1 MNRFAIPRLRVLL
14 LAAIGAV
21 LIGGS
26 HGSDAWAWGET
37 PRHETWNWNG
47 TLAAGRHLEINGVNG
62 EIVAVPGAGD
72 RVIVT
77 AEKTGRKHD
86 PAVVKIEVHQ
96 NSDGITICAVYP
108 GQASPCRPLGLSF
121 ADRAGDVEVDFRV
134 TVPAGVKFEA
144 NNVNGAVHVS
154 GLRGPVRARTV
165 NGACDIQTEG
175 SGEASTVNGAVHANV
190 GRLAASDALS
200 LHTVNGSITVTLP
213 ADASAEVSGS
223 TVNGSIQSDFPMT
236 LAGRWGPR
244 TANGTLGHGGAH
256 LTASTVNGAIRLQK
270 SGVQ

>member
-77 AEKTGRKHD
+77 AEKTGSG
-86 PAVVKIEVHQ
+86 V
-96 NSDGITICAVYP
+96 
-108 GQASPCRPLGLSF
+108 
-121 ADRAGDVEVDFRV
+121 DVRV
-134 TVPAGVKFEA
+134 
-144 NNVNGAVHVS
+144 
-154 GLRGPVRARTV
+154 RTR
-165 NGACDIQTEG
+165 E
-175 SGEASTVNGAVHANV
+175 
-190 GRLAASDALS
+190 
-200 LHTVNGSITVTLP
+200 
-213 ADASAEVSGS
+213 
-223 TVNGSIQSDFPMT
+223 M
-236 LAGRWGPR
+236 R
-244 TANGTLGHGGAH
+244 TAGSLLMFFMVRQFYRNLPSRVVSPWGKRPPA
-256 LTASTVNGAIRLQK
+256 
-270 SGVQ
+270 